1 LDVVFEDC
9 TVNLDEDEST
19 CKMKKKINKQ
29 KEITLYIGMKRKRHW
44 LPDPSKAIVRL
55 KQT

>member
-1 LDVVFEDC
+1 MDVVFEDC